1 MLHATSESDVASIGP
16 SSSSSP
22 MAVYY
27 VQSPSRDSHDEIDKC
42 SSSNSHSPSRSPCS
56 YQRHSMASA
65 SSTTTSRILGNQRR
79 WSKHYCNVVSEEE
92 GEEDDDNYS
101 EDGEYDSRL
110 CRFLIVLFAFGMVFA
125 GLCIVFWA
133 ASKPYKAQ
141 VRVKGLR
148 VQNMFVG
155 EGSDHTGVPTKMIS
169 VNCSASLAIYNPAPF
184 FGIHVGSHAASLVY
198 SQITVATGQMKKCY
212 VQKKSTRIMWVRLI
226 GKGVPLY
233 GAGMALAAYDEQSGG
248 IPFKLKFEIQSRG
261 YLVGKLVRTKH
272 TIHALCLLLINP
284 NKHTKEISLGR
295 NSCRYI

>member
-1 MLHATSESDVASIGP
+1 MLHAASESDVAGIGP

-22 MAVYY
+22 MAAYY

-56 YQRHSMASA
+56 YQRHSMASS
-65 SSTTTSRILGNQRR
+65 SSTAASRILGNQRR
-79 WSKHYCNVVSEEE
+79 WSKHYCNVVSEED
-92 GEEDDDNYS
+92 GEDDDNYS

-110 CRFLIVLFAFGMVFA
+110 CRFLIVLLAFGMVFA
-125 GLCIVFWA
+125 GVCLVFWV

-141 VRVKGLR
+141 VKVKGLR

-169 VNCSASLAIYNPAPF
+169 VNCSANLAIYNPAPF
-184 FGIHVGSHAASLVY
+184 SGVHAGLLAASLVY

-233 GAGMALAAYDEQSGG
+233 GAGMALAAYDERSGG
-248 IPFKLKFEIQSRG
+248 IPFKLEFEIQSRG
-261 YLVGKLVRTKH
+261 YLVGNLVRTKH
-272 TIHALCLLLINP
+272 TIHASCLLLINP
-284 NKHTKEISLGR
+284 NNHTNEISLGP
-295 NSCRYI
+295 NSCRCI